1 MSHASRRAIRAGLLL
16 AAAIIALPAPA
27 DAQLGGLKKKVAKA
41 VAGATGAE
49 TEAAAPAASGNTRS
63 PYNEWVLEMTDEVLD
78 RVEKGLVAESARR
91 REVVAMLEK
100 QPSREEYEQCQARA
114 AMLPEMQ
121 KLIEEY
127 MADME
132 KANGN
137 NDAIMKVA
145 ERMDARSKAFYAREC
160 GEVLGSDRI
169 QELQK
174 ESESIGAGAAG
185 MTDRQYAI
193 VKERIAPF
201 CTAGDQMVRDGA
213 GATVPGDGE
222 DYVYSA
228 AEIEALTPRCD
239 VLGKAI
245 AATL

>member
-1 MSHASRRAIRAGLLL
+1 MSNASRRAALLL

-49 TEAAAPAASGNTRS
+49 TEAAVPASPEGRRS
-63 PYNEWVLEMTDEVLD
+63 PYNEWVVEMTDEVLD
-78 RVEKGLVAESARR
+78 EVEKGLVAETSRR
-91 REVVAMLEK
+91 REVIAMLEK

-127 MADME
+127 IADME

-145 ERMDARSKAFYAREC
+145 ERMEAKSKAFYAREC

-174 ESESIGAGAAG
+174 ESEAIGAAAAG

-201 CTAGDQMVRDGA
+201 CTAGEQLVRDA
-213 GATVPGDGE
+213 DGATVPGDGE

-228 AEIEALTPRCD
+228 AEIAALTPRCD

-245 AATL
+245 AATI